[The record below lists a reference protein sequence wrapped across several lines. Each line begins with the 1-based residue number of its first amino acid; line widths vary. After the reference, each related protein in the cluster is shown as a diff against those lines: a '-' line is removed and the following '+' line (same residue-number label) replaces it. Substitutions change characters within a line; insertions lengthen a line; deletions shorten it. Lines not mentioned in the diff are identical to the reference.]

1 MSILALAMICFRRT
15 YALFELNRPAHAVFC
30 MLFLLLSSA
39 ISAQQ
44 RNTQLKV
51 YGHFQYA
58 FDDLLGDTPDS
69 YFTLGEQDFFVT
81 SNLSDRI
88 SFLGETVVKYDN
100 SSGSKFSPS
109 IERAQL
115 KFDYYKNHSLI
126 VGKMHTPVN
135 YWNDV
140 YHHGRLFYP
149 TIDRPSSFSYLIPI
163 HSLGLRMQ
171 GQNLGKLNFG
181 YDLSATNS
189 ISSTDIF
196 DSALNKS
203 VTAAIHIKPIEGMRV
218 GASYYNDYMSTNKPG
233 AHVGHGS
240 GNPEYTGAINY
251 ELTCFSFAYF
261 GKHLEVLSESTYNRN
276 KTDSLGVSENYS
288 QFVYAGWRF
297 KEKHVGYGIFD
308 FMDMSERDLYSI
320 PINVIKLGLGYKF
333 DFLYNCTIKVQLERL
348 ESGDDHLFHNHNAI
362 SYDLRFQLA
371 YGF

>member
-1 MSILALAMICFRRT
+1 
-15 YALFELNRPAHAVFC
+15 
-30 MLFLLLSSA
+30 
-39 ISAQQ
+39 
-44 RNTQLKV
+44 
-51 YGHFQYA
+51 
-58 FDDLLGDTPDS
+58 
-69 YFTLGEQDFFVT
+69 
-81 SNLSDRI
+81 
-88 SFLGETVVKYDN
+88 
-100 SSGSKFSPS
+100 
-109 IERAQL
+109 
-115 KFDYYKNHSLI
+115 
-126 VGKMHTPVN
+126 MHTPVN

-251 ELTCFSFAYF
+251 ELSCFSFAYF

-308 FMDMSERDLYSI
+308 FMDMSERELYSI

>member
-1 MSILALAMICFRRT
+1 MIYLKLFSSWKNKQHVCILFIWMI
-15 YALFELNRPAHAVFC
+15 
-30 MLFLLLSSA
+30 LLSDFSEL
-39 ISAQQ
+39 SAQQ

-58 FDDLLGDTPDS
+58 FDDLTGRTPDS

-88 SFLGETVVKYDN
+88 SFLGETVVRYDN
-100 SSGSKFSPS
+100 STSSKFSPS

-115 KFDYYKNHSLI
+115 KFDYYKNHSFI
-126 VGKMHTPVN
+126 IGKMHTPVN

-163 HSLGLRMQ
+163 HSLGFRMQ

-203 VTAAIHIKPIEGMRV
+203 LTAAVHIKPIEGMRI
-218 GASYYNDYMSTNKPG
+218 GASYYNDYMSSNKPG
-233 AHVGHGS
+233 AHTGHGS
-240 GNPEYTGAINY
+240 GNPDYTGAINY

-261 GKHLEVLSESTYNRN
+261 GKHLEFLSESAYNRN
-276 KTDSLGVSENYS
+276 KTDSLGISENYS

-297 KEKHVGYGIFD
+297 KEKHAAYGLFD
-308 FMDMSERDLYSI
+308 FMDMSEKELHTSA
-320 PINVIKLGLGYKF
+320 INVIKVGIGYKY
-333 DFLYNCTIKVQLERL
+333 DFLYNCTLKVQLERI
-348 ESGDDHLFHNHNAI
+348 EAGDDHLFHNHNF
-362 SYDLRFQLA
+362 SHYDVRFQLA